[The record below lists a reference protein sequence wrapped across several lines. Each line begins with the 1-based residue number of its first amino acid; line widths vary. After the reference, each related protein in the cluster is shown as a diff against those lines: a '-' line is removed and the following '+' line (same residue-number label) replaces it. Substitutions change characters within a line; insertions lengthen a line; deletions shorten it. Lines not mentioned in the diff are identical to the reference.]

1 MTADLID
8 EAVARLR
15 AGATIDDL
23 ALVVLKTS
31 YLLTTVSTISR
42 ARGIAVPLTVPPAV
56 EGLRSWFLLIKE
68 APEHRVLK
76 ASVTWRGRPAARS
89 GSAC

>member
-1 MTADLID
+1 MTQGGRMTAELID

-15 AGATIDDL
+15 SGGTVDDL

-31 YLLTTVSTISR
+31 YLLTTLSTMSQ
-42 ARGIAVPLTVPPAV
+42 ANGIAVPVTVAPAV

-68 APEHRVLK
+68 AQ
-76 ASVTWRGRPAARS
+76 GI
-89 GSAC
+89 GSDG

>member
-15 AGATIDDL
+15 AGATVDDL

-31 YLLTTVSTISR
+31 YLLTTLSTMSR
-42 ARGIAVPLTVPPAV
+42 AKGIAVPVTVSPAV
-56 EGLRSWFLLIKE
+56 DGMRSWFLLIKE
-68 APEHRVLK
+68 AQ
-76 ASVTWRGRPAARS
+76 SI
-89 GSAC
+89 GSEG

>member
-31 YLLTTVSTISR
+31 YLLTTLSTMSR
-42 ARGIAVPLTVPPAV
+42 AKGIAVPVTVPPAV
-56 EGLRSWFLLIKE
+56 DGLRSWFLLIKE
-68 APEHRVLK
+68 AQ
-76 ASVTWRGRPAARS
+76 SI
-89 GSAC
+89 GSEG

>member
-8 EAVARLR
+8 EAVTRLR
-15 AGATIDDL
+15 TGATVDDL

-31 YLLTTVSTISR
+31 YLLTTLSTTSQ
-42 ARGIAVPLTVPPAV
+42 AWGIAVPVTVPPAV

-68 APEHRVLK
+68 AQ
-76 ASVTWRGRPAARS
+76 TI
-89 GSAC
+89 GSEGKPPCTGH